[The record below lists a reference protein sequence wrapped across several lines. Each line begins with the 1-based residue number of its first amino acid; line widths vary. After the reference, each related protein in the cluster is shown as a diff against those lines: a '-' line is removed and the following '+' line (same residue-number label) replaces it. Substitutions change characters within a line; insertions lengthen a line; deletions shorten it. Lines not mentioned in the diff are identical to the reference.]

1 MRTRWRVRVCSFVA
15 IAAALMVAGIIAR
28 DRLTAQGTA
37 STPPERHSIWVHPP
51 EIGQTSESVRA
62 FVERAR
68 RAHIETIIVL
78 VKGVSGEIYW
88 NSRRFSQS
96 IAKRYESF
104 DMLGELTTEAHRHG
118 IKVHAWLCDFVEGA
132 NGAAIRAHPEWAALN
147 PSGGA
152 TTMETLGPRRRPYPY
167 LWMCPARRP
176 GYTDQWL
183 LPMIEELVRSYPIDG
198 IHHDYV
204 RYPGDV
210 APDSYCFC
218 DYCLTNIPR
227 YAMLAY
233 ETRPSERYSV
243 DPRQEHIEANW
254 WTDPT
259 MVPRNWPER
268 DRRERADFLLHGRT
282 IPGGP
287 PDVRYFFYD
296 YRVAQID
303 RFVRE
308 AHELVKRINP
318 KVELSAAVF
327 KNPIQSARFI
337 GQQWHR
343 WNQWIDVYTPMTY
356 RSHFAGSFDSYLDH
370 LEETT
375 RRQLEWIREGR
386 PLEAGIAT
394 TYLYREELKP
404 FDDMTSAIDVL
415 RDLQQAGDRIAA
427 ANRQLNAAVYVLK
440 GAAADT
446 RQARDVALKQLS
458 EAHDRLQTR
467 LSDLDLG
474 RANALAA
481 IVSAV
486 VKADE
491 GAISPPLDELAKS
504 LAALRADLPPGFCPP
519 EKLAQAIDAA
529 RRTRAPG
536 IAIFAASSVTRE
548 KLWPALEKALAQ
560 PIGAKR

>member
-1 MRTRWRVRVCSFVA
+1 MTERWRDRRIRSEAGFVA
-15 IAAALMVAGIIAR
+15 ALVLAGIMSGDGFAR
-28 DRLTAQGTA
+28 AQPAA
-37 STPPERHSIWVHPP
+37 SAPAERHSLWVHPP
-51 EIGQTSESVRA
+51 DVGRTRESVQA

-78 VKGVSGEIYW
+78 VKGMSGEIYW
-88 NSRRFSQS
+88 NSRKFPQA
-96 IAKRYESF
+96 IVKGYESF
-104 DMLGELTTEAHRHG
+104 DMLGELTREAHRHG

-132 NGAAIRAHPEWAALN
+132 NGAVIRAHPDWAAVN
-147 PSGGA
+147 PAGGA
-152 TTMETLGPRRRPYPY
+152 TTTETLGPRRRPYPY

-183 LPMIEELVRSYPIDG
+183 LPMIEEIVRLYPVDG

-218 DYCLTNIPR
+218 DYCLKNIPR

-233 ETRPSERYSV
+233 ETRAGERYSV
-243 DPRQEHIEANW
+243 DARQERIEANW

-259 MVPRNWPER
+259 MVPANWAER

-282 IPGGP
+282 IPGGS
-287 PDVRYFFYD
+287 PDVGYFFYD

-308 AHELVKRINP
+308 AHELVKGINP

-370 LEETT
+370 LGETT

-404 FDDMTSAIDVL
+404 FDDMNDAIDL
-415 RDLQQAGDRIAA
+415 
-427 ANRQLNAAVYVLK
+427 LK
-440 GAAADT
+440 DVQPVADT
-446 RQARDVALKQLS
+446 RQGREVALKQLN
-458 EAHDRLQTR
+458 EAHDHLQAR
-467 LSDLDLG
+467 LSDLDAD
-474 RANALAA
+474 RAKPLAA
-481 IVSAV
+481 LVSAV
-486 VKADE
+486 GKPDQ
-491 GAISPPLDELAKS
+491 GRSPAALDELAKS

-519 EKLAQAIDAA
+519 RKLAQAIDAA
-529 RRTRAPG
+529 RRAHPEG
-536 IAIFAASSVTRE
+536 IAIFAAGSMTRE
-548 KLWPALEKALAQ
+548 KLWPALEKAL
-560 PIGAKR
+560 GR

>member
-1 MRTRWRVRVCSFVA
+1 MNRRWHARWSSVLLAVVLVGVLLGDGHARAQSGTRPQ
-15 IAAALMVAGIIAR
+15 
-28 DRLTAQGTA
+28 T
-37 STPPERHSIWVHPP
+37 ERHSLWVHPP
-51 EIGQTSESVRA
+51 DVGRTRESVQA

-78 VKGVSGEIYW
+78 VKGMSGEIYW
-88 NSRRFSQS
+88 NSRKFPQS
-96 IAKRYESF
+96 IVKGYESF
-104 DMLGELTTEAHRHG
+104 DMLGELTREAHRHG

-132 NGAAIRAHPEWAALN
+132 NGAAIRAHPDWAAVN
-147 PSGGA
+147 PAGGA
-152 TTMETLGPRRRPYPY
+152 TTTETLGPRRRPYPY

-183 LPMIEELVRSYPIDG
+183 LPMIEEIVRSYPVDG

-218 DYCLTNIPR
+218 DYCLKNIPR

-233 ETRPSERYSV
+233 ETRAGERYSV
-243 DPRQEHIEANW
+243 DPRQERIEANW

-259 MVPRNWPER
+259 MVPGNWAEG
-268 DRRERADFLLHGRT
+268 DRRERADFLLNGRT
-282 IPGGP
+282 IPGGSA
-287 PDVRYFFYD
+287 DVRYFFYD

-308 AHELVKRINP
+308 AHELVKGINP

-343 WNQWIDVYTPMTY
+343 WSQWIDVYTPMTY
-356 RSHFAGSFDSYLDH
+356 RSHFAGGFDSYLDH

-375 RRQLEWIREGR
+375 RRQLEWIREER

-404 FDDMTSAIDVL
+404 FDELNDAIDVL
-415 RDLQQAGDRIAA
+415 EDLQA
-427 ANRQLNAAVYVLK
+427 ANP
-440 GAAADT
+440 
-446 RQARDVALKQLS
+446 RQAREIALKQLNQ
-458 EAHDRLQTR
+458 AHDHLQARLYN
-467 LSDLDLG
+467 LDPD
-474 RANALAA
+474 RAKLLALL
-481 IVSAV
+481 VSAV
-486 VKADE
+486 GKADDE
-491 GAISPPLDELAKS
+491 GRAPTALDELAKS

-519 EKLAQAIDAA
+519 QKLAQAIDAA
-529 RRTRAPG
+529 RRAHPEG
-536 IAIFAASSVTRE
+536 IAVFAASSLTRE
-548 KLWPALEKALAQ
+548 KLWPALEKAL
-560 PIGAKR
+560 GR

>member
-1 MRTRWRVRVCSFVA
+1 MTERWRDRPIRSDVGLVA
-15 IAAALMVAGIIAR
+15 AVVLAGIMSGHGFAR
-28 DRLTAQGTA
+28 VQPPVA
-37 STPPERHSIWVHPP
+37 TPAERHSLWVHPP
-51 EIGQTSESVRA
+51 DIGQTRERVQA
-62 FVERAR
+62 FVERSR

-78 VKGVSGEIYW
+78 VKGMSGEIYW
-88 NSRRFSQS
+88 NSRQFPQS
-96 IAKRYESF
+96 IVKGYESF
-104 DMLGELTTEAHRHG
+104 DLLRELTREAHRHG

-132 NGAAIRAHPEWAALN
+132 NGAAIRAHPDWAAVN
-147 PSGGA
+147 PAGGA
-152 TTMETLGPRRRPYPY
+152 TTTETLGPRRRPYPY

-183 LPMIEELVRSYPIDG
+183 LPMIEEIVRSYPVDG

-218 DYCLTNIPR
+218 DYCLKNIPR

-233 ETRPSERYSV
+233 ETRAGERYSV
-243 DPRQEHIEANW
+243 DPRQERIEANW

-259 MVPRNWPER
+259 MVPANWAER

-282 IPGGP
+282 IPGGS
-287 PDVRYFFYD
+287 PDVGYFFYD

-318 KVELSAAVF
+318 KLELSAAVF

-356 RSHFAGSFDSYLDH
+356 RSHFGGSFDSYLDH

-386 PLEAGIAT
+386 PVEAGIAT

-404 FDDMTSAIDVL
+404 FDDMNNAIDML
-415 RDLQQAGDRIAA
+415 KDLPQTGDA
-427 ANRQLNAAVYVLK
+427 
-440 GAAADT
+440 
-446 RQARDVALKQLS
+446 RQARESALKQLN
-458 EAHDRLQTR
+458 EAHDHLQAR
-467 LSDLDLG
+467 LSGLDPD
-474 RANALAA
+474 RAKPLAWL
-481 IVSAV
+481 VSV
-486 VKADE
+486 VGKADE
-491 GAISPPLDELAKS
+491 GRASAALDELARS

-519 EKLAQAIDAA
+519 QKLAQAIDAA
-529 RRTRAPG
+529 RRAHPEG
-536 IAIFAASSVTRE
+536 IAIFAAGSVTRE
-548 KLWPALEKALAQ
+548 KLWPALEQSL
-560 PIGAKR
+560 GR

>member
-1 MRTRWRVRVCSFVA
+1 MTERWRDRRIRSGTGFVA
-15 IAAALMVAGIIAR
+15 ALVLAANMSGDGFAR
-28 DRLTAQGTA
+28 AQPAA
-37 STPPERHSIWVHPP
+37 SAQAERHSLWVHPP
-51 EIGQTSESVRA
+51 DVGRTRESVQA
-62 FVERAR
+62 FVEHAR

-78 VKGVSGEIYW
+78 VKGMSGEIYW
-88 NSRRFSQS
+88 NSRKFPQA
-96 IAKRYESF
+96 IVKGYESF
-104 DMLGELTTEAHRHG
+104 DMLGELTREAHRHG
-118 IKVHAWLCDFVEGA
+118 INVHAWLCDFVEGA
-132 NGAAIRAHPEWAALN
+132 NGAAIRAHPDWAAVN
-147 PSGGA
+147 PAGGA
-152 TTMETLGPRRRPYPY
+152 TTTETLGPRRRPYPY

-183 LPMIEELVRSYPIDG
+183 LPMIEEIVRSYPVDG

-218 DYCLTNIPR
+218 DYCLKNIPR

-233 ETRPSERYSV
+233 ETRAGERCSV
-243 DPRQEHIEANW
+243 DPRQERIEANW

-259 MVPRNWPER
+259 MVPANWAER

-282 IPGGP
+282 IPGGS
-287 PDVRYFFYD
+287 PDVGYFFYD

-308 AHELVKRINP
+308 AHELIKQINP
-318 KVELSAAVF
+318 KLELSAAVF

-375 RRQLEWIREGR
+375 RRQLEWIHEGR

-404 FDDMTSAIDVL
+404 FDDMTDAIDVL
-415 RDLQQAGDRIAA
+415 KDKQQAVDP
-427 ANRQLNAAVYVLK
+427 RQ
-440 GAAADT
+440 T
-446 RQARDVALKQLS
+446 RDVALKQLT
-458 EAHDRLQTR
+458 EAHDHLQAR
-467 LSDLDLG
+467 LSDLDSDRAKPLALLVSGIGKADQG
-474 RANALAA
+474 RAPAA
-481 IVSAV
+481 
-486 VKADE
+486 
-491 GAISPPLDELAKS
+491 LDELAKS

-519 EKLAQAIDAA
+519 QKLAQAIDAA
-529 RRTRAPG
+529 RRAHPEG
-536 IAIFAASSVTRE
+536 IAVFAAGSLTRE
-548 KLWPALEKALAQ
+548 KLWPALEKALS
-560 PIGAKR
+560 R

>member
-1 MRTRWRVRVCSFVA
+1 MIQRWRDRRIRGEVGLVA
-15 IAAALMVAGIIAR
+15 ALVLAGIMSGDGFAMAQAAAPAPA
-28 DRLTAQGTA
+28 
-37 STPPERHSIWVHPP
+37 ERHSLWVHPP
-51 EIGQTSESVRA
+51 DIGQTRESVQA
-62 FVERAR
+62 FVERCR
-68 RAHIETIIVL
+68 RAHIETVIVL
-78 VKGVSGEIYW
+78 VKGMSGEIYW
-88 NSRRFSQS
+88 NSPKFPQS
-96 IAKRYESF
+96 IVKGYESF
-104 DMLGELTTEAHRHG
+104 DLLAELTKEAHRHG
-118 IKVHAWLCDFVEGA
+118 IKVHAWLCDFVEGV
-132 NGAAIRAHPEWAALN
+132 NGAAIRAHPDWAAVN
-147 PSGGA
+147 PAGGA
-152 TTMETLGPRRRPYPY
+152 TTSETLGPRRRPYPY
-167 LWMCPARRP
+167 IWMCPARRP

-183 LPMIEELVRSYPIDG
+183 LPMIEEIVRSYPVDG

-218 DYCLTNIPR
+218 DYCLKNIPR

-233 ETRPSERYSV
+233 DARSGERYSV
-243 DPRQEHIEANW
+243 DPRQERIEANW

-259 MVPRNWPER
+259 MLPANWAER

-282 IPGGP
+282 IPGGS

-318 KVELSAAVF
+318 KLELSAAVF

-404 FDDMTSAIDVL
+404 FDDMNNAIDVL
-415 RDLQQAGDRIAA
+415 KDLQQSGDQVAA

-446 RQARDVALKQLS
+446 RQARETAVKQLND
-458 EAHDRLQTR
+458 AHGQLQAR
-467 LSDLDLG
+467 LSDLDPN
-474 RANALAA
+474 RARPLDVL
-481 IVSAV
+481 VSAV
-486 VKADE
+486 AKADE
-491 GAISPPLDELAKS
+491 GRAPAALDELAKS
-504 LAALRADLPPGFCPP
+504 LAVLRADLPPGFCPP
-519 EKLAQAIDAA
+519 QKLAQAIDAA
-529 RRTRAPG
+529 RRAHPEG
-536 IAIFAASSVTRE
+536 IVIFAASSLTRE
-548 KLWPALEKALAQ
+548 KLWPALEKALA
-560 PIGAKR
+560 R

>member
-1 MRTRWRVRVCSFVA
+1 MTERWHGRRIRSDIGVVVA
-15 IAAALMVAGIIAR
+15 LVVAGIMSGDGFAK
-28 DRLTAQGTA
+28 AQAATSAPG
-37 STPPERHSIWVHPP
+37 ERHSLWVHPP
-51 EIGQTSESVRA
+51 DIGRTRESVQA
-62 FVERAR
+62 FVERCR
-68 RAHIETIIVL
+68 RAHIETVIVL
-78 VKGVSGEIYW
+78 VKGMSGEIYW
-88 NSRRFSQS
+88 NSRKFPQS
-96 IAKRYESF
+96 IVKGYESF
-104 DMLGELTTEAHRHG
+104 DLLGELTTETHRHG

-132 NGAAIRAHPEWAALN
+132 NGAAIRAHPDWAALN
-147 PSGGA
+147 PEGGA

-183 LPMIEELVRSYPIDG
+183 LPMIEEIVRSYPIDG

-210 APDSYCFC
+210 APDNYCFC
-218 DYCLTNIPR
+218 DYCLKNIPR

-233 ETRPSERYSV
+233 ETRAGERYDV
-243 DPRQEHIEANW
+243 DARQERIEANW

-259 MVPRNWPER
+259 MVPANWTES

-282 IPGGP
+282 IPGGA

-308 AHELVKRINP
+308 AHELVRQINP
-318 KVELSAAVF
+318 KVEISAAVF

-343 WNQWIDVYTPMTY
+343 WNPWIDVYTPMTY

-375 RRQLEWIREGR
+375 RRQREWIREGR

-404 FDDMTSAIDVL
+404 LDDMNNAIDVL
-415 RDLQQAGDRIAA
+415 RDLQQAGDQIAA

-446 RQARDVALKQLS
+446 HQARETALKQLN
-458 EAHDRLQTR
+458 EAHDLLQAR
-467 LSDLDLG
+467 LSDLDPD
-474 RANALAA
+474 RARSLASL
-481 IVSAV
+481 VSAV
-486 VKADE
+486 SKVDE
-491 GAISPPLDELAKS
+491 GRAPAALDELAKS
-504 LAALRADLPPGFCPP
+504 LAALRADLPPGFCPAQ
-519 EKLAQAIDAA
+519 KLAQAIDAA
-529 RRTRAPG
+529 RRAHPDG

-548 KLWPALEKALAQ
+548 KLWPALEKALS
-560 PIGAKR
+560 R